1 MAFSQ
6 SKNLIH
12 PSQIGFIPGNR
23 TADHIFTFKTLHDK
37 YIKHENNKKMYACF
51 VDFKRKHLTQFGMK
65 DFFTNYYKTK

>member
-12 PSQIGFIPGNR
+12 PFQIGFTPGNR

-37 YIKHENNKKMYACF
+37 DIKHENNKKMYACF
-51 VDFKRKHLTQFGMK
+51 VDCKKAF
-65 DFFTNYYKTK
+65 D